1 MKENVHLVKFG
12 TGIQYIEPS
21 LDHIQFDGFF
31 EILHIDIP
39 YSAEKIGGVSRW
51 KI

>member
-1 MKENVHLVKFG
+1 MKENVHFVKFG
-12 TGIQYIEPS
+12 TCIQYNEPS
-21 LDHIQFDGFF
+21 LDIDDLIF

-39 YSAEKIGGVSRW
+39 YSAEEIGGLSRW

>member
-12 TGIQYIEPS
+12 TGIQYNEPS
-21 LDHIQFDGFF
+21 LDIDNFF
-31 EILHIDIP
+31 LILHIDIP

-51 KI
+51 EI

>member
-1 MKENVHLVKFG
+1 MFIFVKFSI
-12 TGIQYIEPS
+12 GIQYNEPS
-21 LDHIQFDGFF
+21 LDIDDLFF

-39 YSAEKIGGVSRW
+39 FSAEETGGVSRW

>member
-12 TGIQYIEPS
+12 TGIQYNEPS
-21 LDHIQFDGFF
+21 LDYDDLFF
-31 EILHIDIP
+31 EFLHIDIP
-39 YSAEKIGGVSRW
+39 HSAEEIRGVSRW

>member
-12 TGIQYIEPS
+12 IGIQYNEPS
-21 LDHIQFDGFF
+21 LDIDDLFF

-39 YSAEKIGGVSRW
+39 YSAEEIGGVSRW
-51 KI
+51 EI